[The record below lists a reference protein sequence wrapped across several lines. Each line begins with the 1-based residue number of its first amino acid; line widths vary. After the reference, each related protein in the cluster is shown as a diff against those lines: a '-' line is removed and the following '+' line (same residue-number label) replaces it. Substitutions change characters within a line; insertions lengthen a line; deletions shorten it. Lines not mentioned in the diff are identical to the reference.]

1 MPVSP
6 LFITILQENNLW
18 ESVANLRELF
28 QNGLISRSDLLSKM
42 VQIIS
47 QTELDQNQKSQ
58 ILKEIQ
64 RKSELEKFT
73 KNLEKE
79 KELNQKNSQNLEL
92 ENTEISQNKK
102 TQNLSNFDSTNFQ
115 SKNSNSAKLTNLST
129 NSATFSH
136 STFQFTN
143 LENLNSE
150 NLDSNTQNSIQNSQK
165 NSKTLIIG
173 NGDVTSLADARLKVA
188 EFGVDGVMIG
198 RGILSNPYLF
208 AEVEMSSKSV
218 NEKLNLLILHLNLW
232 EETWKNKNFG
242 VLKKYFKIY
251 LQGFAG
257 AGEMRGQIMQSTNLQ
272 EARIIAQKWLEIYK

>member
-1 MPVSP
+1 
-6 LFITILQENNLW
+6 
-18 ESVANLRELF
+18 
-28 QNGLISRSDLLSKM
+28 M